1 MSDELRIS
9 LLGSLRLVH
18 KGVVLPTNI
27 WRSRQERRLLAILLT
42 MRGARV
48 PAERLIEWLWPD
60 ADPLSV
66 ATTLR
71 STVSGLRHTLEPE
84 RAERASSRYVLT
96 RQGGY
101 AWNMESGA
109 WIDVD
114 AFLALTAEHETR
126 AEADILAQL
135 EQALAL
141 YRGDYLAD
149 EPDSPWADRLRELL
163 HERFI
168 GALHDLAELRLKG
181 GEYEA
186 AIALARRGLEYDQ
199 LREPLYRTLMRA
211 QARAGDVASALQT
224 YERCRRLL
232 DQELGA
238 SPSAQTRALH
248 SAILRGE
255 ESSETRRQGGK
266 ETRRQGDDPQV
277 PIFRSPG
284 LSLSAAPF
292 VGRANELAALHDWM
306 SALDL
311 RRGGVVAVVG
321 EAGIGK
327 TRLIAE
333 ALRRASR
340 DAFTIA
346 LRCTSLERGLPFAP
360 LSEALRP
367 LLRAVPLE
375 TLQRL
380 PPIALAQVAD
390 LLPVLRERLPDLP
403 ALPGPPP
410 GEGRNYLLD
419 GIVDVAIALSREHP
433 LIIWCDDAQWADDA
447 TLAALGRLSRHA
459 PRHALLVVL
468 AYRSEE
474 LVENAALHQLLRT
487 LGREMS
493 LRPLLLGRLDAAE
506 VMQFL
511 ASLAQAPIDRVS
523 RLAPRLLGSTG
534 GNPLFLSVAVQSL
547 LEHSGAQSL
556 AALLPALE
564 SGAPLPDL
572 ASAPPLR
579 DLVLARTERL
589 PGEARALLDQ
599 LAVIGRPASLD
610 LIEQLAGAAAL
621 EAAQTLL
628 ERQFLVEGT
637 DGRLSFG
644 HELVRSIVVSA
655 LSSPQ
660 RRLLHRRAAAAIAA
674 LYADDAARAAELAYH
689 FEQAGRDAEAET
701 LRFAIAAGE
710 HARRAFGYREALGH
724 YDMALRAADRL
735 GDRAPAEAV
744 RRAFV
749 GRLLMVETL
758 LDWDGILD
766 TAARYDRWAAQQPA
780 ALPLVAPRRL
790 AVLRALM
797 GDLAGAAALSS
808 DPARR
813 PTDAS
818 PALDDLLRRTA
829 LILQPAEL
837 SLPRMEGRGWRIE
850 AEQRDPLSS
859 TLYPQFTPALPLPGV
874 PAEELP
880 ALFGNDEA
888 ALLLFQ
894 IGWTMLQ
901 QGRLQ
906 DAEPC
911 LLRAYDLAI
920 ETSQAA
926 VAVISALQLAHL
938 NALRG
943 DSAASARWMQ
953 TTLDTAEQAPEAAW
967 ASIWPRI
974 HHAFLLLLDDQY
986 GAAHERF
993 EQQAA
998 QLRELPA
1005 FQSHRA
1011 SVEVGLALLD
1021 LANGSQARAATRLRR
1036 VLAAPQLLYG
1046 FVYTAALHGLA
1057 RIAAVQ
1063 GDLPSARATLMHA
1076 LAYSARRSLL
1086 PEYIRTA
1093 IEIAR
1098 IERDFGDPQPALGLL
1113 QEAAALAS
1121 DAELAPLASVAHGLL
1136 TRLSSGL
1143 Q

>member
-1 MSDELRIS
+1 MGRMSDDLRIS
-9 LLGSLRLVH
+9 LLGPLTVSH
-18 KGVVLPTNI
+18 KGVVLPANI

-60 ADPLSV
+60 ADPISA

-71 STVSGLRHTLEPE
+71 SAVSGLRHTLEPE
-84 RAERASSRYVLT
+84 RAERASSHYILT

-101 AWNMESGA
+101 AWNMASGA
-109 WIDVD
+109 WVDAD
-114 AFLALTAEHETR
+114 AFLALTAERETR
-126 AEADILAQL
+126 ADPDTIAQL

-141 YRGDYLAD
+141 YQGDYLAD
-149 EPDSPWADRLRELL
+149 EPDTPWADRLRELL

-168 GALHDLAELRLKG
+168 GLLHDLAELRLEG
-181 GEYEA
+181 GLHEA
-186 AIALARRGLEYDQ
+186 AIALARRGLDQDQ

-224 YERCRRLL
+224 YERCRHLL
-232 DQELGA
+232 NEELGA

-255 ESSETRRQGGK
+255 ESREAIRK
-266 ETRRQGDDPQV
+266 EDKQTKR
-277 PIFRSPG
+277 PG
-284 LSLSAAPF
+284 EAPSSLSPNLPVSWSPF
-292 VGRANELAALHDWM
+292 VGRAKELAALRDWM
-306 SALDL
+306 IALDQQ
-311 RRGGVVAVVG
+311 RGGVVAVVG

-333 ALRRASR
+333 ALRGASR

-346 LRCTSLERGLPFAP
+346 LRCTLLERGLPFAP

-367 LLRAVPLE
+367 VLRAVPLE

-380 PPIALAQVAD
+380 PSVALAQVAD

-403 ALPGPPP
+403 RLPSPPP

-419 GIVDVAIALSREHP
+419 GIVDVALALSREHP

-459 PRHALLVVL
+459 PRYAMLLVL

-493 LRPLLLGRLDAAE
+493 LRPLVLGRLDAAE
-506 VMQFL
+506 VTQFL
-511 ASLAQAPIDRVS
+511 AVLAQAPLDRVS
-523 RLAPRLLGSTG
+523 QLAPRLHGSSG

-547 LEHSGAQSL
+547 LESSGAQSL
-556 AALLPALE
+556 GALLPALE
-564 SGAPLPDL
+564 AGAPLPDL

-589 PGEARALLDQ
+589 PNEARSLLEQ

-610 LIEQLAGAAAL
+610 LIEELAGAPGL

-628 ERQFLVEGT
+628 ARQFLVEGA
-637 DGRLSFG
+637 DGRLGFG
-644 HELVRSIVVSA
+644 HELVRSIIVSA
-655 LSSPQ
+655 SSSPQ
-660 RRLLHRRAAAAIAA
+660 RRLLHRRAAAAIAV
-674 LYADDAARAAELAYH
+674 LHGEKRERAAELAFH
-689 FEQAGRDAEAET
+689 FEQAGRGVEAET

-724 YDMALRAADRL
+724 YDTALRAAERL

-749 GRLLMVETL
+749 GRLLMTETL

-813 PTDAS
+813 PPNA
-818 PALDDLLRRTA
+818 PAALDDLLRRTA
-829 LILQPAEL
+829 AILRPAD
-837 SLPRMEGRGWRIE
+837 PRLETEDWSF
-850 AEQRDPLSS
+850 ALAQSS
-859 TLYPQFTPALPLPGV
+859 IAAHRSPIAFIQAPPLPGA
-874 PAEELP
+874 PAEDLP
-880 ALFGNDEA
+880 ALLGNDEA
-888 ALLLFQ
+888 ALPLFQ
-894 IGWTMLQ
+894 VGWTTLI
-901 QGRLQ
+901 QGRLH

-911 LLRAYDLAI
+911 LVRAYDLAI

-943 DSAASARWMQ
+943 DSAASERWMR
-953 TTLDTAEQAPEAAW
+953 TSLDTAQQAPEAAW
-967 ASIWPRI
+967 ASIWPHI
-974 HHAFLLLLDDQY
+974 HHTFLLLLDDRY
-986 GAAHERF
+986 AAAREQF
-993 EQQAA
+993 EQIAA
-998 QLRELPA
+998 QLRGLPA

-1021 LANGSQARAATRLRR
+1021 LTNGDRVRAATRLRQ

-1046 FVYTAALHGLA
+1046 FVYVAALHGLA

-1063 GDLPSARATLMHA
+1063 GDLPATRATLMHA
-1076 LAYSARRSLL
+1076 LVYSARRSMLA
-1086 PEYIRTA
+1086 EYIRTA

-1098 IERDFGDPQPALGLL
+1098 IERDFGDPAPTLALLG
-1113 QEAAALAS
+1113 QAAALAS
-1121 DAELAPLASVAHGLL
+1121 SADLAPLANVANALL
-1136 TRLSSGL
+1136 RRLEG
-1143 Q
+1143 